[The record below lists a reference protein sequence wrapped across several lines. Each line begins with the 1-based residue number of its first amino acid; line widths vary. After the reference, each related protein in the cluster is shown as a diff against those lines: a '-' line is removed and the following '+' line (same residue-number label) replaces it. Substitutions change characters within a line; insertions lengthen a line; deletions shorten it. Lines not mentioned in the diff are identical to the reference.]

1 MKFLRSSAP
10 EPVLLATSEAEEVK
24 GGFLL
29 LALLSACTGCPD
41 GTESQ
46 RHPGVPA
53 DSGGTGS

>member
-1 MKFLRSSAP
+1 MMFQRSSTP
-10 EPVLLATSEAEEVK
+10 EPVLLATAEAEEVK

-46 RHPGVPA
+46 RHAGVPS
-53 DSGGTGS
+53 DSGGSGS